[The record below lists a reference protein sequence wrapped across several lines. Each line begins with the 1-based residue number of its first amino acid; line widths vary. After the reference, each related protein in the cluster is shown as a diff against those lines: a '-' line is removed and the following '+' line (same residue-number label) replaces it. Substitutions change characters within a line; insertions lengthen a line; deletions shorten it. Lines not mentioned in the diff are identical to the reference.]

1 MSVYR
6 VEVPAKG
13 QGCEGGESR
22 VAGVWP
28 EGSSAVKV
36 WVSERVGP
44 THVPLDVE
52 LQRRQK
58 ERGG

>member
-6 VEVPAKG
+6 VEAAAKG

-28 EGSSAVKV
+28 EGSKAVKV

-52 LQRRQK
+52 LQCIQR
-58 ERGG
+58 EREG